1 MKKLKLW
8 SGILLIFILGCLAGS
23 FTTQWFV
30 HERIASFHKNPPA
43 RFLMHH
49 LARQLDL
56 SEKQKQAIRII
67 VNRSCTQLHAQRD
80 TLKPQFDQIMD
91 ETFAEI
97 ARELNPD
104 QQQKLKEFRQ
114 NMQRR
119 SRHRGHLPPS
129 PPHDHHRPWLEE

>member
-1 MKKLKLW
+1 MKRLRLW

-23 FTTQWFV
+23 FATQWFV

-56 SEKQKQAIRII
+56 SEEQRQAIQVIM
-67 VNRSCTQLHAQRD
+67 NRSDTQLHALRN
-80 TLKPQFDQIMD
+80 TLKPQVDQIMD

-114 NMQRR
+114 DMQGR
-119 SRHRGHLPPS
+119 SRRRGRLPPP
-129 PPHDHHRPWLEE
+129 PPHDHHRPLVKE